1 MPAGTSF
8 DSFNRPPTPAEE
20 NLALKSLIWKTG
32 SMPRPPETAHLV
44 GIKQLLSLARKRKKQ
59 LRAPSPSSEPAEYT
73 SSVCIHH
80 TPAPSATHVQAQSL
94 ISAISPQMR
103 EH

>member
-44 GIKQLLSLARKRKKQ
+44 GIKAAPVSSQKEEEAAKSSQPQ
-59 LRAPSPSSEPAEYT
+59 LRAS
-73 SSVCIHH
+73 
-80 TPAPSATHVQAQSL
+80 
-94 ISAISPQMR
+94 
-103 EH
+103 